1 MFCSSRGVKLF
12 QGGNGLRHWVTTL
25 FLQPAKK
32 NQQIKI
38 LHPTKQWLIGVN
50 YLPIVLEVAKAWP
63 ILASKDGLEAS
74 QVAEGSDP
82 AFLQDPGKP
91 AIRQECTDKDFR
103 YGDTQLQVGLISLCN
118 IMYKYPA

>member
-1 MFCSSRGVKLF
+1 MVYGIGF
-12 QGGNGLRHWVTTL
+12 TTL

-82 AFLQDPGKP
+82 AFLQDPGNLRSAKSVQIKILGMGTP
-91 AIRQECTDKDFR
+91 
-103 YGDTQLQVGLISLCN
+103 S
-118 IMYKYPA
+118 YKLV